1 MCVHCAKP
9 HESAHMNDHP
19 SERHADSVK
28 EPIDTRPELSPQ
40 ARLNLT
46 RKALVK
52 QMRQGGSARDFERDN
67 GHADS
72 RDRNSR
78 LGRSEGA
85 YGSNT
90 SKSDADDESLNDQ
103 DQDGKYGD
111 PQRNTPI
118 NGTLRLLGHMA
129 QRWWRHHPVHLAL
142 DIARPALDH
151 YAAKKPYQLIAIA
164 AGLGALT
171 VITRPWRA
179 VSATGLALAAFKSIK
194 LPQIA
199 MSLLSERPSKNLKNS
214 HHTQGS
220 QDSQAGSLKK

>member
-9 HESAHMNDHP
+9 HESAHMNEHP
-19 SERHADSVK
+19 SERHGDRAK
-28 EPIDTRPELSPQ
+28 EFIDTRPELSPQ

-52 QMRQGGSARDFERDN
+52 QMRQGGSASDFDRDN

-72 RDRNSR
+72 QERYNR

-85 YGSNT
+85 NGSNA
-90 SKSDADDESLNDQ
+90 SRNDSDDESPNDQ
-103 DQDGKYGD
+103 GGKYGD
-111 PQRNTPI
+111 PQHSTPI

-179 VSATGLALAAFKSIK
+179 VSATGLALAAIKSIK
-194 LPQIA
+194 VPEIA
-199 MSLLSERPSKNLKNS
+199 MSLLSERPSKNHKNS
-214 HHTQGS
+214 HRTQGS
-220 QDSQAGSLKK
+220 QESQAGSLKK